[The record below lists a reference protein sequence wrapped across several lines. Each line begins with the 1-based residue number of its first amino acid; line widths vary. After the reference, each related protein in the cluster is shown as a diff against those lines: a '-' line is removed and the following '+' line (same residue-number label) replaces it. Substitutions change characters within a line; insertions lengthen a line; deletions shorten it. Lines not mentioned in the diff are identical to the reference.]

1 MRPNAFTFDV
11 GDNALISTIKMSK
24 VLDLT
29 MGVGGEEWGGG
40 GVGRREEEEEVREV
54 RIKAMRTQVYLK
66 AVAEDH
72 FIIIVRITMMIR

>member
-1 MRPNAFTFDV
+1 
-11 GDNALISTIKMSK
+11 
-24 VLDLT
+24 
-29 MGVGGEEWGGG
+29 
-40 GVGRREEEEEVREV
+40 EEEEEVREV